1 MRKEAPFF
9 LLLVG
14 LICSFSAVPLVSQ
27 PIINDNSKPF

>member
-14 LICSFSAVPLVSQ
+14 LILNGKYTKRFRTTISFKL
-27 PIINDNSKPF
+27 F